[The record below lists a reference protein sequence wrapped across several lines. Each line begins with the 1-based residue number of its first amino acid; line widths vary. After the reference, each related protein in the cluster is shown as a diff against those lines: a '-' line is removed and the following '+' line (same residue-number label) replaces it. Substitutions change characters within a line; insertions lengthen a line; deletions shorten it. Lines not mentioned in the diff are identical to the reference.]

1 MTTTARA
8 CFYNPITNTLSL
20 SEAFIKK
27 ASRMGTAEYKMVVQ
41 YQKDHPGLTI
51 NEMEKKTSEKK
62 ALRKDAA
69 AEPPKGKR
77 VSSYSKSR
85 PSKDNRPKQRAKTNP
100 YAHSRPVKKGK
111 GSFRK
116 KEG

>member
-8 CFYNPITNTLSL
+8 CSYNPITNTLSL
-20 SEAFIKK
+20 SESFIKK

-62 ALRKDAA
+62 RDTVTYTRMEETIARALSLNWTAYDI
-69 AEPPKGKR
+69 PG
-77 VSSYSKSR
+77 
-85 PSKDNRPKQRAKTNP
+85 T
-100 YAHSRPVKKGK
+100 
-111 GSFRK
+111 F
-116 KEG
+116 